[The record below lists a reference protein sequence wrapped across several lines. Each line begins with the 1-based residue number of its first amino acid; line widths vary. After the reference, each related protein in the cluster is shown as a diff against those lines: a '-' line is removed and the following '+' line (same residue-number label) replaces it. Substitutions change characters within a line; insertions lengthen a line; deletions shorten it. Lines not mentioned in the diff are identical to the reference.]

1 MVPHIKY
8 NSIENYYVRSVFLSR
23 RKIPKSYGFGL
34 CVQNARLLPF
44 NIRSFNITGFYK
56 AQGNPSHPGCTLDQ
70 NSNI

>member
-8 NSIENYYVRSVFLSR
+8 NSIENYYILSVFLSR
-23 RKIPKSYGFGL
+23 KKIPKSYGFGL
-34 CVQNARLLPF
+34 RVRNGRLLPF
-44 NIRSFNITGFYK
+44 YIKSFDMTGFYK